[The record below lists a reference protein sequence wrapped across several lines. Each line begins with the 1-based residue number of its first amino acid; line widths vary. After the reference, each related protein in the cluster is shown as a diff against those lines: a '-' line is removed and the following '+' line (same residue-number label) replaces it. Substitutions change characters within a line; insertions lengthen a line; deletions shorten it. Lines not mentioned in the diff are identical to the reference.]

1 MLHREPLDQ
10 GSYGLGKDGS
20 TAFIPTPRNVLHEF
34 IKASTIRASAFDLL
48 PHFASREAGQHP
60 VCAVKVRDVLCDP
73 YPTHLREGPHDL
85 VHALPVD

>member
-1 MLHREPLDQ
+1 MLRQEPLDQ

-20 TAFIPTPRNVLHEF
+20 TVFIPTPRNVLCGF
-34 IKASTIRASAFDLL
+34 VKASTIWASVLDLL
-48 PHFASREAGQHP
+48 PRLASREVGQHP

-73 YPTHLREGPHDL
+73 YPKHLREGLHDL